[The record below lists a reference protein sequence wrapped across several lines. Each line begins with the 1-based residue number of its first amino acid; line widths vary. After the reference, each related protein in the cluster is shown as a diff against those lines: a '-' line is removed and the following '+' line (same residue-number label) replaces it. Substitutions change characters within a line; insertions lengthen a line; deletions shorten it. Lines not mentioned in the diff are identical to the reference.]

1 MRLRLLRINI
11 SRRTVPL
18 ASAAACAI
26 IFATGCWK
34 SQSGV
39 GATNV
44 QTAQPKRG
52 PIARK
57 ITLPATIAPYQQATL
72 YAKVAGYLK
81 SIPVDKGD
89 VVKQGDLLAEIEV
102 PELLADRAKFTAEVQ
117 VAEIDYKRVQNAQK
131 KAPDLVV
138 PQTVDDAKAKF
149 DVARANQERNETLL
163 SFTKITAPFSG
174 VITKR
179 MVDPGAFI
187 PAATSGSAAQTAAL
201 LTLMDFDTVRVQVA
215 IPEPE
220 VPFVK
225 EGLPA
230 RVTVEELNGK
240 TFDATI
246 TRYSNALDDS
256 TKTMLAEI
264 EVPNKN
270 HELRPGMYATAVISV
285 EQKDNALLIPAD
297 ALIVEKIRKSV
308 FTVVD
313 NKAKKVPVKV
323 GFSDE
328 KAVEIL
334 DGLPPDK
341 PVITVGKQNLNDG
354 QPVTVKASS
363 AKK

>member
-1 MRLRLLRINI
+1 MRAAHRSIDIYGRVAVLSLAAALVI
-11 SRRTVPL
+11 L
-18 ASAAACAI
+18 FASACWRSQPSGAAVKVE
-26 IFATGCWK
+26 T
-34 SQSGV
+34 V
-39 GATNV
+39 
-44 QTAQPKRG
+44 QPKRG

-81 SIPVDKGD
+81 SISVDKGD
-89 VVKQGDLLAEIEV
+89 LVKQGQLLAEIEV
-102 PELLADRAKFTAEVQ
+102 PELLADRAKFAAEVQ

-201 LTLMDFDTVRVQVA
+201 LTLMDFDVVRVQVA

-225 EGLPA
+225 EDLPA
-230 RVTVEELNGK
+230 TVTVEELNGRK
-240 TFDATI
+240 FDAKI
-246 TRYSNALDDS
+246 TRYSQALDDS

-264 EVPNKN
+264 EVPNEN

-285 EQKDNALLIPAD
+285 QKKDDALLIPAD
-297 ALIVEKIRKSV
+297 ALVVEKIRKSV
-308 FTVVD
+308 FTIVD

-328 KAVEIL
+328 KSAEIL
-334 DGLPPDK
+334 EGLPPDK

-354 QPVTVKASS
+354 QQVTEKAP

>member
-1 MRLRLLRINI
+1 MKVSGRPALIF
-11 SRRTVPL
+11 
-18 ASAAACAI
+18 SAAASVLVLVS
-26 IFATGCWK
+26 GCWK
-34 SQSGV
+34 SQPG
-39 GATNV
+39 GAAVNV
-44 QTAQPKRG
+44 ETVQPKRG
-52 PIARK
+52 SIARK

-89 VVKQGDLLAEIEV
+89 LVKQGQLLAEIEV
-102 PELLADRAKFTAEVQ
+102 PELLADRAKFVAEVQ
-117 VAEIDYKRVQNAQK
+117 VAEVDYKRVQNAQK

-149 DVARANQERNETLL
+149 DVARANQQRNETLL

-215 IPEPE
+215 IPESE

-230 RVTVEELNGK
+230 TVTVDELSGK
-240 TFDATI
+240 KFDATI
-246 TRYSNALDDS
+246 TRYSHALDES

-264 EVPNKN
+264 EVPNEK

-297 ALIVEKIRKSV
+297 ALVVEKVRKSV

-313 NKAKKVPVKV
+313 NKAKKVPLKV

-328 KAVEIL
+328 KSVEIL
-334 DGLPPDK
+334 EGLAPDK

-354 QPVTVKASS
+354 QQVIVKAPP

>member
-1 MRLRLLRINI
+1 MNVSGRLALIF
-11 SRRTVPL
+11 
-18 ASAAACAI
+18 SA
-26 IFATGCWK
+26 TLVLVLTSGCWR
-34 SQSGV
+34 SQPRTAAV
-39 GATNV
+39 NV

-57 ITLPATIAPYQQATL
+57 ITLPAEVAPYQQATL

-81 SIPVDKGD
+81 SISVDKGD

-102 PELLADRAKFTAEVQ
+102 PELLADKAKFAAEVQ

-149 DVARANQERNETLL
+149 DVARANQEGNDTLL

-179 MVDPGAFI
+179 LVDPGAFI

-201 LTLMDFDTVRVQVA
+201 LTVMDFDTVRVQVA

-220 VPFVK
+220 VPFIK
-225 EGLPA
+225 EGLP
-230 RVTVEELNGK
+230 VTVTLAELKGK
-240 TFDATI
+240 KFDASV
-246 TRYSNALDDS
+246 TRYSHALDDS

-264 EVPNKN
+264 EIANEK
-270 HELRPGMYATAVISV
+270 HELRPGMYATAVIAV
-285 EQKDNALLIPAD
+285 EKKDNALLIPAE
-297 ALIVEKIRKSV
+297 ALVVEKVRNSV
-308 FTVVD
+308 FTIVD
-313 NKAKKVPVKV
+313 KKAKKVPVKV
-323 GFSDE
+323 GFTDGGS
-328 KAVEIL
+328 VEIL
-334 DGLPPDK
+334 EGLLPDK
-341 PVITVGKQNLNDG
+341 AVITVGKQNLNDG
-354 QPVTVKASS
+354 QPVIVKVP

>member
-1 MRLRLLRINI
+1 MNRPAAVL
-11 SRRTVPL
+11 S
-18 ASAAACAI
+18 SAAALAI
-26 IFATGCWK
+26 LCTSGCWR
-34 SQSGV
+34 SQPN
-39 GATNV
+39 GAAVNV
-44 QTAQPKRG
+44 ETVQPKRG
-52 PIARK
+52 GIARK
-57 ITLPATIAPYQQATL
+57 ITLPAIIAPYQQATL

-81 SIPVDKGD
+81 SISVDKGD
-89 VVKQGDLLAEIEV
+89 LVKQGQLLAEIEV
-102 PELLADRAKFTAEVQ
+102 PELLADRAKFAAEVQ
-117 VAEIDYKRVQNAQK
+117 VAEVDYKRVQNAQK

-174 VITKR
+174 IITKR

-230 RVTVEELNGK
+230 KVVVEELKGE
-240 TFDATI
+240 TFDSTI
-246 TRYSNALDDS
+246 TRYSHALDDS

-264 EVPNKN
+264 EVANDK

-285 EQKDNALLIPAD
+285 EQKDNALLIPTD
-297 ALIVEKIRKSV
+297 ALIVEKVRKSV

-313 NKAKKVPVKV
+313 NKAKKVAVKV

-328 KAVEIL
+328 KSAEIL
-334 DGLPPDK
+334 EGLPPDK

-354 QPVTVKASS
+354 QQVTVKTPPV

>member
-1 MRLRLLRINI
+1 MSGRLALIF
-11 SRRTVPL
+11 
-18 ASAAACAI
+18 SA
-26 IFATGCWK
+26 TLVLVLMSGCWR
-34 SQSGV
+34 SQPGTAAV
-39 GATNV
+39 NV

-57 ITLPATIAPYQQATL
+57 ITLPAEVAPYQQATL

-81 SIPVDKGD
+81 SISVDKGD

-102 PELLADRAKFTAEVQ
+102 PELLADKAKFAAEVQ

-149 DVARANQERNETLL
+149 DVARANQEGNDTLL

-179 MVDPGAFI
+179 LVDPGAFI

-201 LTLMDFDTVRVQVA
+201 LTVMDFDTVRVQVA

-220 VPFVK
+220 VPFIK
-225 EGLPA
+225 EGLP
-230 RVTVEELNGK
+230 VTVTLDELKGK
-240 TFDATI
+240 FDASV
-246 TRYSNALDDS
+246 TRYSHALDDS

-264 EVPNKN
+264 EIANEK
-270 HELRPGMYATAVISV
+270 HELRPGMYATAVIAV
-285 EQKDNALLIPAD
+285 EKKDNALLIPAE
-297 ALIVEKIRKSV
+297 ALVVEKVRNSV
-308 FTVVD
+308 FTIVD
-313 NKAKKVPVKV
+313 KKAKKVPVKV
-323 GFSDE
+323 GFTDGGS
-328 KAVEIL
+328 VEIL
-334 DGLPPDK
+334 EGLPPDK
-341 PVITVGKQNLNDG
+341 AVITVGKQNLNDG
-354 QPVTVKASS
+354 QPVIVKVL

>member
-1 MRLRLLRINI
+1 MNVSGRPALIF
-11 SRRTVPL
+11 
-18 ASAAACAI
+18 SAAALVLVLLS
-26 IFATGCWK
+26 GCWR
-34 SQSGV
+34 SQPGTAV
-39 GATNV
+39 VNV

-57 ITLPATIAPYQQATL
+57 ITLPAEVAPYQQATL

-81 SIPVDKGD
+81 SISVDKGD

-102 PELLADRAKFTAEVQ
+102 PELLADKAKFAAEVQ

-149 DVARANQERNETLL
+149 DVARANQEGNDTLL

-179 MVDPGAFI
+179 LVDPGAFI

-201 LTLMDFDTVRVQVA
+201 LTVMDFDTVRVQVA

-220 VPFVK
+220 VPFIK
-225 EGLPA
+225 EGLP
-230 RVTVEELNGK
+230 VTVTLGVLKGK
-240 TFDATI
+240 KFDASV
-246 TRYSNALDDS
+246 TRYSHALDSS

-264 EVPNKN
+264 EIANEK
-270 HELRPGMYATAVISV
+270 HELRPGMYATAVIAV
-285 EQKDNALLIPAD
+285 EKKDNALLIPAE
-297 ALIVEKIRKSV
+297 ALVVEKVRNSV
-308 FTVVD
+308 FTIVD
-313 NKAKKVPVKV
+313 KKAKKVPVKV
-323 GFSDE
+323 GFTDGGS
-328 KAVEIL
+328 VEIL
-334 DGLPPDK
+334 EGLPPDK
-341 PVITVGKQNLNDG
+341 AVITVGKQNLNDG
-354 QPVTVKASS
+354 QPVIVKVP

>member
-1 MRLRLLRINI
+1 MNVSGRPALIF
-11 SRRTVPL
+11 
-18 ASAAACAI
+18 SAAALVLALLS
-26 IFATGCWK
+26 GCWR
-34 SQSGV
+34 SQPGIAAV
-39 GATNV
+39 KCL
-44 QTAQPKRG
+44 TAQPKRG
-52 PIARK
+52 PVARK
-57 ITLPATIAPYQQATL
+57 ISRPAYIAPYQQATL

-81 SIPVDKGD
+81 SISVDKGD

-102 PELLADRAKFTAEVQ
+102 PELLADRAKFAAEVQ

-138 PQTVDDAKAKF
+138 PQTVDDAKGKF

-179 MVDPGAFI
+179 LVDPGAFI

-201 LTLMDFDTVRVQVA
+201 LTVMDFDTVRVQVA

-220 VPFVK
+220 VPFIK
-225 EGLPA
+225 EGLP
-230 RVTVEELNGK
+230 VTVTLAELKGK
-240 TFDATI
+240 KFDASV
-246 TRYSNALDDS
+246 TRYSHALDDS

-264 EVPNKN
+264 EIANEK

-297 ALIVEKIRKSV
+297 ALVIEKARSSV

-313 NKAKKVPVKV
+313 NKAKKLPVKV
-323 GFSDE
+323 GFTDE
-328 KAVEIL
+328 HSVEIL

-354 QPVTVKASS
+354 QPVNVQAP